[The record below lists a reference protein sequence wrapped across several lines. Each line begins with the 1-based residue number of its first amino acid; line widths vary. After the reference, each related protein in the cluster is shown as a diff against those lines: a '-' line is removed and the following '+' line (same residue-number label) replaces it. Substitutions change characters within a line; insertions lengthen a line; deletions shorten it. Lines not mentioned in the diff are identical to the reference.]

1 MPDTRDAAFATH
13 VLPEIEILARVALSL
28 TRNQADAEDLVQD
41 TLMRAYKAIDRF
53 DGRHPRAWL
62 LTILRNTN
70 LNRVTKRRVDVVPGA
85 GAASQALDRMPS
97 ADTGPEGLT
106 VERTFD
112 AVIERELGALPE
124 DMRAVIEL
132 IDMGG
137 LSYQAAADAL
147 GAPVGTV
154 MSRLH
159 RARKRMGNSLVAA
172 GVTAHRRRS

>member
-1 MPDTRDAAFATH
+1 MPDTRDAAFATC
-13 VLPEIEILARVALSL
+13 VIPEIEILARVALSL

-70 LNRVTKRRVDVVPGA
+70 INRATKRRVDVVPGA
-85 GAASQALDRMPS
+85 GAASLALARMPS
-97 ADTGPEGLT
+97 ADAGPEELT

-112 AVIERELGALPE
+112 AVIERELAALPG

-159 RARKRMGNSLVAA
+159 RARKRMRNGLVAA